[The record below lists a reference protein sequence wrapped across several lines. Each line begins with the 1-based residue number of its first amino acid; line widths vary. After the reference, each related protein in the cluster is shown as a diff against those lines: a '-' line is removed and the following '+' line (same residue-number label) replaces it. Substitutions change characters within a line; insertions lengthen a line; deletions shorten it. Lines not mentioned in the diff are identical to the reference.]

1 MNCVERVID
10 LWGKLKTKTNMV
22 QKSKTFQ
29 ELIDGDTPVLVD
41 FFAEWCGPCKMMQP
55 ILEDTSKQ
63 LGAKVKILKVDVDRN
78 PLAAS
83 KFQVRGVP
91 TLLLFQKGQVVWR
104 QSGVVPAQQLVKV
117 AENHLLTTA

>member
-1 MNCVERVID
+1 M
-10 LWGKLKTKTNMV
+10 LPKT
-22 QKSKTFQ
+22 KTFQ
-29 ELIDGDTPVLVD
+29 ELIEGDTPVLVD

-63 LGAKVKILKVDVDRN
+63 LGGKVKILKVDVDRN

-117 AENHLLTTA
+117 VENQLFTTA